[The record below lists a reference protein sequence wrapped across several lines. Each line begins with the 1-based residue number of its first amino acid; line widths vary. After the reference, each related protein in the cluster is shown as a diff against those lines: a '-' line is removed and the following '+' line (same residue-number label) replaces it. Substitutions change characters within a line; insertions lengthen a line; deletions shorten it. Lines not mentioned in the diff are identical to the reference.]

1 MLCSLNEIQTLA
13 TKAARGA
20 GLPWGL
26 ADEAGRA
33 ARWLEARGLAGL
45 SALHSTLEGLSTQD
59 WRCCFPVPSGS
70 IWRSEAGEIDG
81 LLAGVTI
88 ADRAGQPLPISD
100 GEALVLAA
108 VRWPLLTMPFMAGIA
123 KVYGVQLTVSLG
135 PEMPVIGIGPRSIAE
150 SCRAIE
156 DLALAGSVRI
166 ERGQI
171 GDVPQSLSYLDGS
184 IPIESEVFARL
195 NRWACRTYVPES
207 AESRAR
213 GAGGGD
219 LVETD

>member
-33 ARWLEARGLAGL
+33 ARWLEVRGLSGL
-45 SALHSTLEGLSTQD
+45 SALGSALEGLSAQD
-59 WRCCFPVPSGS
+59 WRRCFPIPSGT

-88 ADRAGQPLPISD
+88 ADRAGQPLPFAGD
-100 GEALVLAA
+100 GALTLAA
-108 VRWPLLTMPFMAGIA
+108 VRWPLLTMPFLAGVAQVCDGRLNI
-123 KVYGVQLTVSLG
+123 SLG
-135 PEMPVIGIGPRSIAE
+135 VEAPAIGIGPQTIAE

-156 DLALAGSVRI
+156 KLALAGSVRI
-166 ERGQI
+166 EQGQI
-171 GDVPQSLSYLDGS
+171 GELPQSLPQLDGS
-184 IPIESEVFARL
+184 IPVEIEVYDRL
-195 NRWACRTYVPES
+195 NGWACRTYVPES
-207 AESRAR
+207 AESQAR
-213 GAGGGD
+213 GAGGSE
-219 LVETD
+219 LIETD